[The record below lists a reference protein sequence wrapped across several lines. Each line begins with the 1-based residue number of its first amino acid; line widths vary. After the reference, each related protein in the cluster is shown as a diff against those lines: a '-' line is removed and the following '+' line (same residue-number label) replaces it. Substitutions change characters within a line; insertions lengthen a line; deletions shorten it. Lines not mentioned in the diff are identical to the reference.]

1 MNAALPATSLPRE
14 ALDLGDGPDASMLS
28 QPDSRP
34 WLDALP
40 IGVLVVDAQGTLV
53 DCNPEAEAQFGMRR
67 EQLLGTPAAVLPWQ
81 PVSAEGRLLSA
92 DQLPPLRTLRDG
104 LPVQNALLLVQV
116 ADRPRRWLHASTR
129 LSSSAGGAC
138 VVCSLVDSTERHA
151 AEQALRAAA
160 EQDQLTGLPNRAQML
175 ARLQTH
181 VTRARQQPGW
191 PVSVLFLDFD
201 RFKLVNDTMGHD
213 AGDELLVTV
222 AQRLREVLADGP
234 YGDAFAARFGGDEF
248 VITAAG
254 LDTAAAEDLASRLI
268 GVMAVPFVLKG
279 NDFQSGVSIGVATL
293 DNDTD
298 GAQELMRNADI
309 AMYEAKRA
317 GRRTWVVFDQ
327 AMHARLA
334 RGMRIEA
341 GLRLAV
347 QRGELRLEY
356 QPIVDLDT
364 GCMTTVEALLRW
376 DHPELGMVDPA
387 EFIPIAEESGHIIE
401 IGTWVLHQACAQWLR
416 WQAQDP
422 VAAPAS
428 VSVNLSRVQMAVGS
442 HLVTVVHQAIEAG
455 GMPPEALQLEIT
467 ERELMRD
474 PGAARELMLAL
485 ASLGVRLILDD
496 FGTGQS
502 SLARLRDHVFHSVK
516 IDRSFVTG
524 LSLDHHMLAVAHATV
539 NVIENLGMASIAE
552 GIETPAEL
560 ATLQAL
566 GCRFGQGRLF
576 SGPLPPDRLLSLM
589 ARKVRSPSAVSST
602 AATPA
607 P

>member
-1 MNAALPATSLPRE
+1 
-14 ALDLGDGPDASMLS
+14 
-28 QPDSRP
+28 
-34 WLDALP
+34 
-40 IGVLVVDAQGTLV
+40 
-53 DCNPEAEAQFGMRR
+53 
-67 EQLLGTPAAVLPWQ
+67 
-81 PVSAEGRLLSA
+81 
-92 DQLPPLRTLRDG
+92 
-104 LPVQNALLLVQV
+104 
-116 ADRPRRWLHASTR
+116 
-129 LSSSAGGAC
+129 
-138 VVCSLVDSTERHA
+138 
-151 AEQALRAAA
+151 
-160 EQDQLTGLPNRAQML
+160 
-175 ARLQTH
+175 
-181 VTRARQQPGW
+181 
-191 PVSVLFLDFD
+191 
-201 RFKLVNDTMGHD
+201 
-213 AGDELLVTV
+213 
-222 AQRLREVLADGP
+222 
-234 YGDAFAARFGGDEF
+234 
-248 VITAAG
+248 
-254 LDTAAAEDLASRLI
+254 
-268 GVMAVPFVLKG
+268 
-279 NDFQSGVSIGVATL
+279 
-293 DNDTD
+293 
-298 GAQELMRNADI
+298 
-309 AMYEAKRA
+309 
-317 GRRTWVVFDQ
+317 
-327 AMHARLA
+327 
-334 RGMRIEA
+334 
-341 GLRLAV
+341 
-347 QRGELRLEY
+347 
-356 QPIVDLDT
+356 
-364 GCMTTVEALLRW
+364 
-376 DHPELGMVDPA
+376 
-387 EFIPIAEESGHIIE
+387 
-401 IGTWVLHQACAQWLR
+401 VLHQACAQWLR